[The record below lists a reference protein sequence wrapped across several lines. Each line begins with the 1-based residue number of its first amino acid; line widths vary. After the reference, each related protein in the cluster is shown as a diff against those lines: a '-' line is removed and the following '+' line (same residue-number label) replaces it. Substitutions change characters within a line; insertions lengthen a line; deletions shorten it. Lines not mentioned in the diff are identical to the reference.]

1 MQRILQEITEKNNAW
16 NMSRSAHRPSVLT
29 YYIEDL
35 QISKEGRQHQIYY
48 KLDHPGGM
56 NMHNNGSRSSD
67 FFFGHSGGWTLVSC
81 EISWS

>member
-16 NMSRSAHRPSVLT
+16 NMSRLAHRPSVLT

-35 QISKEGRQHQIYY
+35 QISKEGQQHQIYY

>member
-1 MQRILQEITEKNNAW
+1 
-16 NMSRSAHRPSVLT
+16 MSRSAHGPSVLT

-67 FFFGHSGGWTLVSC
+67 FFFWTQWWVDTC
-81 EISWS
+81 VM